1 MKTSAIVVGG
11 GIVGVCNAL
20 ALRQAGHQVT
30 LIDRKQPGHE
40 TSYGNAGVLSES
52 SIMVLN
58 NPNMLR
64 ALPKL
69 LLGKSLGLRY
79 STAFVLKNLGWF
91 LKFLSYCTPSRTRA
105 AAFALRALQLAS
117 LAQHKKWIAEAGAGH
132 LLRRAGWV
140 KAFRSQA
147 SFAKYRAEM
156 ALMDEVGVSYTVY
169 DKEQIRQMEPGLKP
183 VYNKAVVMD
192 DTCGVSSPSALTD
205 AYVALFEAAGGTVL
219 RGDVSALSAA
229 QDGWQVCFGEDVLH
243 AENVVIAAGPW
254 SAEVAA
260 WLGYRIPM
268 AWERGYHLHLQ
279 PGDGPQ
285 LGRAICDMDGGY
297 AMVPTL
303 HGVRITSGV
312 EIADRD
318 ASPNHDQIIKSVA
331 SARDAHDMKD
341 VIDDEPWIG
350 RRPTLVDSLPMI
362 DAAPRHEGL
371 FFNFGHQHLGLSMA
385 PGSALSIVAMIEGKE
400 PPLDVNPFSA
410 MRFPI

>member
-1 MKTSAIVVGG
+1 MKSTVIVVGG

-30 LIDRKQPGHE
+30 LIDRKKPGRE
-40 TSYGNAGVLSES
+40 TSYGNAGILSES
-52 SIMVLN
+52 SITVLN
-58 NPNMLR
+58 NPNLLR

-79 STAFVLKNLGWF
+79 SLAFVLKNLGWF
-91 LKFLSYCTPSRTRA
+91 LKFLSYCTPLKTRA
-105 AAFALRALQLAS
+105 AAFALRTLQLSS

-132 LLRRAGWV
+132 LLREAAWV
-140 KAFRSQA
+140 KAFRSEA
-147 SFAKYRAEM
+147 SFAEYRSEM
-156 ALMDEVGVSYTVY
+156 VLMDDIGVRYTVF
-169 DKEQIRQMEPGLKP
+169 DREQIRQIEPGLKP
-183 VYNKAVVMD
+183 VYCKAVIMNE
-192 DTCGVSSPSALTD
+192 TCGVTSPSALTD
-205 AYVALFEAAGGTVL
+205 SYVALFEAAGGTVH
-219 RGDVSALSAA
+219 RGDVSGLSWVKG
-229 QDGWQVCFGEDVLH
+229 GWQVLIGEEVLSS
-243 AENVVIAAGPW
+243 ENVVIAAGPW
-254 SAEVAA
+254 SSEVAA

-318 ASPNHDQIIKSVA
+318 ALPNYDQIIRSVA
-331 SARDAHDMKD
+331 DARDAHEMKD
-341 VIDDEPWIG
+341 VIDEEPWMG

-371 FFNFGHQHLGLSMA
+371 WFNFGHQHLGLSMA
-385 PGSALSIVAMIEGKE
+385 PGSALSIVAMIEGNE
-400 PPLDVNPFSA
+400 PPFDVYPFRA
-410 MRFPI
+410 TRFPI